1 MHYYKNMT
9 KKYLL
14 LAVVLISM
22 NGISQTNSTQTVF
35 ANRVISTKNYVIND
49 RVDSYSFR
57 GVFTLNKRELI
68 KNKIDSIIGKSK
80 MNEGDFIW
88 NNDGGY
94 SIILSSGEIKF
105 DLQKSNDNEFYYL
118 KMKELEREL
127 KLVLDNPGPKNI
139 AISTKSYVLNDN
151 VSVYSLRAVFH
162 NRKNNSIRELIEFQ
176 FGKPEIEENKLVWN
190 KNGSYK
196 IELLD
201 GVAKINL
208 GKSSDNDF
216 YYNKVKTLGNEIISS
231 LN

>member
-1 MHYYKNMT
+1 MI

-22 NGISQTNSTQTVF
+22 NGIAQTHSTQAVF
-35 ANRVISTKNYVIND
+35 ANRAISTKDYVIND

-68 KNKIDSIIGKSK
+68 KNKIDSIIGKAKIS
-80 MNEGDFIW
+80 EGDFIW
-88 NNDGGY
+88 NNDGSY
-94 SIILSSGEIKF
+94 LIILSSGEIKF

-118 KMKELEREL
+118 KMKELENEIISI
-127 KLVLDNPGPKNI
+127 LDNPGPKNI

-216 YYNKVKTLGNEIISS
+216 YYNKAKTLGNEIISS

>member
-1 MHYYKNMT
+1 MI

-22 NGISQTNSTQTVF
+22 NGIAQTHSTQAVF
-35 ANRVISTKNYVIND
+35 ANRAISTKNYVIND

-68 KNKIDSIIGKSK
+68 KNKIDSIIGKAKIS
-80 MNEGDFIW
+80 EGDFIW
-88 NNDGGY
+88 NNDGSY
-94 SIILSSGEIKF
+94 LIILSSGEIKF

-118 KMKELEREL
+118 KMKELENEIISI
-127 KLVLDNPGPKNI
+127 LDNPGPKNI

>member
-1 MHYYKNMT
+1 MI

-22 NGISQTNSTQTVF
+22 NGIAQTHSTQAVF
-35 ANRVISTKNYVIND
+35 ANRAISTKNYVIND

-68 KNKIDSIIGKSK
+68 KNKIDSIIGKAKIS
-80 MNEGDFIW
+80 EGDFIW
-88 NNDGGY
+88 NNDGSY
-94 SIILSSGEIKF
+94 LIILSSGEIKF

-118 KMKELEREL
+118 KMKELENEIISI
-127 KLVLDNPGPKNI
+127 LDNPGPKNI

-216 YYNKVKTLGNEIISS
+216 YYNKAKTLGNEIISS